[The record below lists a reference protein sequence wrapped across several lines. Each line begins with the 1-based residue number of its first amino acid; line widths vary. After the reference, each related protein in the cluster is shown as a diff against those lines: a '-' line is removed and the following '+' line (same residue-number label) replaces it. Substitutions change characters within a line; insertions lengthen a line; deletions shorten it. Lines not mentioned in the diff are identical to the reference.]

1 MDQHPRFF
9 GAMMEQ
15 PSAYLPLV
23 MSLSAL
29 AVVLG
34 NITVYG
40 VVHQADEGSAAHIFQ
55 LLMTLQAPVVLYFA
69 IKWIPQQPR
78 RALQVLALQ
87 AGSWLM
93 ACAPVFFFKL

>member
-1 MDQHPRFF
+1 MDQHHRFF

-23 MSLSAL
+23 MSLTAL
-29 AVVLG
+29 AAVLG
-34 NITVYG
+34 NIAVYG

-69 IKWIPQQPR
+69 IKWIPKQPR

-87 AGSWLM
+87 AGAWLM
-93 ACAPVFFFKL
+93 AFAPVFFFKL